1 MYPNMNDQSFDSTL
15 TSNKEAIY
23 YQGATGGGPG
33 DAGNRGGVAPVGGIT
48 NMSMNSPYGSSG
60 AAGDNR
66 SVTAEAQ
73 MPAANQKIDS
83 EQMPRPLKMLNAMS
97 VRS

>member
-1 MYPNMNDQSFDSTL
+1 
-15 TSNKEAIY
+15 
-23 YQGATGGGPG
+23 
-33 DAGNRGGVAPVGGIT
+33 
-48 NMSMNSPYGSSG
+48 MSMNSPYGSSG